1 MSSFPTE
8 CRFQTY
14 GQGLCLFTCTLTTP
28 ILDWHGTQSVS
39 NDWVY
44 YGHIDVTTATVV
56 QAKNVV
62 QLNLYKNLMVGI
74 MHPYKLLLK
83 HKHY

>member
-1 MSSFPTE
+1 ME
-8 CRFQTY
+8 
-14 GQGLCLFTCTLTTP
+14 
-28 ILDWHGTQSVS
+28 QSVS

-44 YGHIDVTTATVV
+44 YGHIDVATATVV

-62 QLNLYKNLMVGI
+62 QLNLYKNIMVGI

-83 HKHY
+83 HKHYGTLHKG